1 VRTGRGKLLPRGHAA
16 AEIEVFAPGEL
27 VKLLQTAQP
36 DYPESYPFLL
46 TLARTGMRLGEAVG
60 LEWRDVDF
68 GGRVLHVRRSVR
80 KGRVSLPKNNKSRRV
95 DMSPQL
101 AAFCRALQVEG
112 HWREHVWRAVLRR
125 AELRYPKIHTL
136 RHTVASLLLARRE
149 SLAYVSEQLGHSRPA
164 STLKVYTHLVPREGH
179 RAVDGLDTLGQGHA
193 SPAQATALILRD
205 MESLVYRG

>member
-1 VRTGRGKLLPRGHAA
+1 MARRGLWRASVACSPLRSQGPGEPAQERQIATGGHVPARRVLSSLRSLQA
-16 AEIEVFAPGEL
+16 AEAALKGVPAPERCFPC
-27 VKLLQTAQP
+27 Q
-36 DYPESYPFLL
+36 
-46 TLARTGMRLGEAVG
+46 
-60 LEWRDVDF
+60 
-68 GGRVLHVRRSVR
+68 
-80 KGRVSLPKNNKSRRV
+80 
-95 DMSPQL
+95 
-101 AAFCRALQVEG
+101 QVEG

-136 RHTVASLLLARRE
+136 RHTVASLLLARGE

-179 RAVDGLDTLGQGHA
+179 RAVDGLDTLGQEHA

>member
-1 VRTGRGKLLPRGHAA
+1 MRTGRGKLLPRGHAA

-36 DYPESYPFLL
+36 DYPDSYPFLL

-95 DMSPQL
+95 DMP
-101 AAFCRALQVEG
+101 
-112 HWREHVWRAVLRR
+112 WRAVLRR

-179 RAVDGLDTLGQGHA
+179 RAVDGLDTLGQEHA